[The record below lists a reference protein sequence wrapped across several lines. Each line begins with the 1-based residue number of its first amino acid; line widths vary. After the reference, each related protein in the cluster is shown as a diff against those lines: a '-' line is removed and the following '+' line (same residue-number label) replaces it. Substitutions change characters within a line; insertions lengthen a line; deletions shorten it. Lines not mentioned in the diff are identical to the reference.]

1 MNMEFKATILCS
13 RIVSLAWTDFLSL
26 AGRIV
31 AQLRMIFVP
40 NFVDDT
46 KPRTPYIYVQ
56 PFRLSSRSKGRAD
69 VNVNM
74 FSVVRVYR
82 NNNTRKGLIVPLDRI
97 WRSIELIPKFGKEC
111 DPTWTCD
118 TAVEQA
124 KEFYV
129 NCFSDKPTYMEVY

>member
-1 MNMEFKATILCS
+1 M
-13 RIVSLAWTDFLSL
+13 SLVRTDFLSL
-26 AGRIV
+26 AGRII

-46 KPRTPYIYVQ
+46 KPRTPYVYVQ
-56 PFRLSSRSKGRAD
+56 PFKLSPRSKGLAD

-82 NNNTRKGLIVPLDRI
+82 SNNTRKGLIVPLDRI

-124 KEFYV
+124 KEFYL